1 MAGKTTGSA
10 LVNGLDGSD
19 LAKDW
24 CRAILD
30 TVSGATTVVDAS
42 RSLGCNQ
49 AYFYRIR
56 GRALQA
62 MLADLEPKRTGRKP
76 AEHDPQ
82 QERIAALEAELLQAK
97 GALEAA
103 SARVTL
109 ALGMPSSV
117 RRPKGRRRAPRTS

>member
-1 MAGKTTGSA
+1 MAGKTSGSE

-19 LAKDW
+19 QAKDW
-24 CRAILD
+24 CKAILD
-30 TVSGATTVVDAS
+30 TLSGATTVVDAA

-49 AYFYRIR
+49 AYFYRVR

-62 MLADLEPKRTGRKP
+62 MLSDLEPKRTGRKP

-82 QERIAALEAELLQAK
+82 ATRIAELEAELLHAK

-103 SARVTL
+103 SARVTV
-109 ALGMPSSV
+109 ALGAPSST
-117 RRPKGRRRAPRTS
+117 RRPKGRRRAHPTS